1 VPNQTLP
8 ESKEINLPPDIE
20 NVIEEIKLDR
30 SVKSIW
36 LIGSRANESISSS
49 SDWDFLVFSQ
59 RESNHTYSNYSGVDI
74 FWVGPSGRVLLEGQP
89 DFLAFPFSDLNW
101 TQDGE
106 TFARYSGRRFTKLEV
121 GVAHDASIPTQVRK
135 EQWAVLVWCNQHA
148 PGVDHGSA

>member
-1 VPNQTLP
+1 MRTRTVPNQTLP

-106 TFARYSGRRFTKLEV
+106 TFARYSGRWFSPDLTDIQLR
-121 GVAHDASIPTQVRK
+121 
-135 EQWAVLVWCNQHA
+135 AV
-148 PGVDHGSA
+148 